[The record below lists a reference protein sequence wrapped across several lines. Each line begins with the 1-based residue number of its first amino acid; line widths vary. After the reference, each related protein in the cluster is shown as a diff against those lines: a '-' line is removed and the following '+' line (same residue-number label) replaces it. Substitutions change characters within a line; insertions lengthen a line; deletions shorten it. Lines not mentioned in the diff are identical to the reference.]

1 LQHLI
6 RYIRIKASQELNK
19 TLQGENHELH
29 KECSIAPIR
38 LKTASQNL
46 SGDCPMLD
54 QLNIPITQSEGQNWL
69 SLVESLGQQFAA
81 REVEAD
87 ESDLFVA
94 DNIARLKA
102 SGLVSA
108 GVPAELGGGG
118 ASYADLCAA
127 LRILGRHSSS
137 TALAF
142 SMHTH
147 QVMIPTWRWHNQ
159 KAPVDGLLRR
169 IATEQLILLSS
180 GGSDWLQS
188 AGTAIKV
195 EGGFLVNARKVFAS
209 GAPIANLLMTS
220 AVYDDPELGSTVL
233 HFAVPMT
240 AQGVSIESTW
250 QAMGMRGT
258 GSHDVVLSDVFVPDS
273 AVALRREQGKWHFI
287 FHLISMVAIP
297 LVYSVYVGVAEAA
310 RDRAVQLAMKR
321 RTDEHLCYM
330 VGGLDNELMA
340 AKLALQHIISTAVV
354 SQPSFETTNQVMTG
368 RTLVAKA
375 VLNVADLAMEIAG
388 GSAFYRKLGLE
399 KLFRDVQ
406 GVRYHPLREEAQRKL
421 SGQLALEWNT
431 AAL

>member
-1 LQHLI
+1 MLYLYQAFRKLVLEQQTATI
-6 RYIRIKASQELNK
+6 SQEK
-19 TLQGENHELH
+19 
-29 KECSIAPIR
+29 I
-38 LKTASQNL
+38 
-46 SGDCPMLD
+46 D
-54 QLNIPITQSEGQNWL
+54 WL
-69 SLVESLGQQFAA
+69 SLAESLATQFAA

-102 SGLVSA
+102 AGLVIA
-108 GVPAELGGGG
+108 GVPLELGGGG
-118 ASYADLCAA
+118 ASYSDLCAV
-127 LRILGRHSSS
+127 LQILGRYSSS

-147 QVMIPTWRWHNQ
+147 QVMIPTWRWYNQ
-159 KAPVDGLLRR
+159 KAPVDRLLRR
-169 IATEQLILLSS
+169 VATEQLIMLSS

-188 AGTAIKV
+188 SGTASKV
-195 EGGFLVNARKVFAS
+195 EGGFLITARKVFAS
-209 GAPIANLLMTS
+209 GAPIADLLMTS
-220 AVYDDPELGSTVL
+220 AVYQDPEVGSTVL

-240 AQGVSIESTW
+240 AQGVTIEPTW

-258 GSHDVVLSDVFVPDS
+258 GSHDVVLSDVFVPD
-273 AVALRREQGKWHFI
+273 AAIALRREQGKWHFI

-297 LVYSVYVGVAEAA
+297 LIYSVYVGVAQAA
-310 RDRAVQLAMKR
+310 RDRAVQLAKKR
-321 RTDEHLCYM
+321 HTDEHLCYM

-340 AKLALQHIISTAVV
+340 AKLALQHMISTAVV
-354 SQPSFETTNQVMTG
+354 SQPGFETTNQIMSG
-368 RTLVAKA
+368 RALVAKA

-421 SGQLALEWNT
+421 SGQLALGWNVSS
-431 AAL
+431 L

>member
-1 LQHLI
+1 MLQTEPTI
-6 RYIRIKASQELNK
+6 QQERQERI
-19 TLQGENHELH
+19 
-29 KECSIAPIR
+29 
-38 LKTASQNL
+38 
-46 SGDCPMLD
+46 D
-54 QLNIPITQSEGQNWL
+54 WL
-69 SLVESLGQQFAA
+69 SLAESLGNQFAA

-102 SGLVSA
+102 SGLVAA
-108 GVPAELGGGG
+108 GVPTELGGGG
-118 ASYADLCAA
+118 ASYTDLCAV
-127 LRILGRHSSS
+127 LRILGRYSSS

-147 QVMIPTWRWHNQ
+147 QIMIPTWRWHNQ
-159 KAPVDGLLRR
+159 NATVDGLLRR
-169 IATEQLILLSS
+169 VATEQLIMLSS

-195 EGGFLVNARKVFAS
+195 EGGFLITARKVFAS

-220 AVYDDPELGSTVL
+220 AVYEDPEIGSTVL

-240 AQGVSIESTW
+240 AQGVAIEPTW

-258 GSHDVVLSDVFVPDS
+258 GSHDVVLSDVFVPD
-273 AVALRREQGKWHFI
+273 AAIALRREQGKWHFI

-297 LVYSVYVGVAEAA
+297 LIYSVYVGVAEAA

-330 VGGLDNELMA
+330 VGGLDNELMTA
-340 AKLALQHIISTAVV
+340 TLALGHMIATAVV
-354 SQPSFETTNQVMTG
+354 SQPSFETTNQIMTG
-368 RTLVAKA
+368 RTLVAEA

-421 SGQLALEWNT
+421 SGQLALGWDMSSF
-431 AAL
+431 